1 MNLLTSRWSPMLI
14 VFCIDPVGTFTAC
27 TTNVMPK
34 SAITAV
40 TTRDSKY
47 SRRTLCGG
55 PGFRCASGRTPAP
68 APSPSRPVARTRP
81 RPPSASAGGSATPA
95 PVGSLLISLHP
106 REPLRQWSSGAV
118 FFSPLKIFLFH
129 ARNSVSLSP
138 VSCYNHPHENDGE
151 KAGREGRGVHAGRAA
166 VGARRAGQGLR
177 GRALRLDRAVGVGRR
192 ARLPPLPRPGH
203 ACTRVR
209 VAEEVVAALDAR
221 LRLRDP
227 AVGLGLEDLDPRG
240 ARRPLLGRRELL
252 DLPAPLFLRRF
263 HVDDCNMKPARVKHC
278 FVRETKIFLAV
289 RRKPLRLTIVG
300 AVL

>member
-68 APSPSRPVARTRP
+68 APSPSRPVARART

-106 REPLRQWSSGAV
+106 REPLRQWSSGTV
-118 FFSPLKIFLFH
+118 FFSPPNIFLLH
-129 ARNSVSLSP
+129 PRNDVSFSP
-138 VSCYNHPHENDGE
+138 VSCYYHSHENDGE
-151 KAGREGRGVHAGRAA
+151 KAGREGRAVHAGRAA
-166 VGARRAGQGLR
+166 LGARREGQGLR
-177 GRALRLDRAVGVGRR
+177 GRALRLDRPVGVGRR

-203 ACTRVR
+203 AR
-209 VAEEVVAALDAR
+209 AR
-221 LRLRDP
+221 L
-227 AVGLGLEDLDPRG
+227 GLKPSA
-240 ARRPLLGRRELL
+240 AR
-252 DLPAPLFLRRF
+252 AP
-263 HVDDCNMKPARVKHC
+263 
-278 FVRETKIFLAV
+278 
-289 RRKPLRLTIVG
+289 RRK
-300 AVL
+300 AA